1 MIKYNSGE
9 TIEGNAHLLFKEV
22 RGAVLVPQGQCA
34 YTTIHNEKQLSGI
47 CTSCIFSSTSLLL
60 RWESLIVTCR
70 INKLTLGCIKLGY
83 ECEYYWHRNFT
94 LEIWGSSVCTAS
106 SGAVGISEFGPLVSL
121 SSKRSYLNNPLI
133 FFPSYRA
140 FSKAADGKGV
150 PRRVKKWLSQRS
162 PDPAP
167 SLKRAFMSGFYL
179 QGWSSRQPGSVPN
192 SYSPVSSPAHSTELT
207 LKGLRT
213 LLLVVCNNFNR

>member
-133 FFPSYRA
+133 FLFPILPSIFQGRRWKGSAKKGQKMAVPEISRPSAKPEKSIYVRVLPSRLK
-140 FSKAADGKGV
+140 FPAAGECPKQ
-150 PRRVKKWLSQRS
+150 L
-162 PDPAP
+162 
-167 SLKRAFMSGFYL
+167 
-179 QGWSSRQPGSVPN
+179 
-192 SYSPVSSPAHSTELT
+192 
-207 LKGLRT
+207 
-213 LLLVVCNNFNR
+213 